1 MRKLLLLSLILLVKT
16 FAQAQIEFHTQVNV
30 FYEKQKPYAE
40 IHLSFNP
47 TTFNYK
53 TQADK
58 SLKAKLEVT
67 VLFKQNGEIKS
78 FDKFGLQT
86 KSYSSIDQIAIET
99 GAMLC
104 QKRYTLKE
112 GEYMLDIEVSDS
124 LFTKEQKD
132 IPVHAQKLSSDKA
145 YLSAIELVD
154 TAYWQ
159 NSNSPNLLA
168 DLPFVKNA
176 FTLKPYVVNFYPDN
190 KNVLR
195 VYSELAL
202 SKDMLKAVPERFVA
216 VLDLYSEDVKN
227 PFFQSTNVVLTR
239 DEVVPIY
246 IEMPIDKVY
255 SGDYA
260 LHLKI
265 QTRDKK
271 VLAEQSLPVRRVH
284 YPVRTFAQITH
295 LDSIDY
301 STMPYKGTFID
312 KMSLE
317 EITYRLNSIYPLAE
331 QSERNYITHLVKEQ
345 KEVFMKGFYYNFW
358 LNRNPNVNIAF
369 MQYEEELKKA
379 NDIFGTPT
387 RYGFETDRGRVYLQY
402 GPPNTIQDVANDAD
416 ALPYQVWNYYDLPK
430 QKNVVFVFYTRD
442 RSTNNYELIHSTAR
456 GERSDPKWAAI
467 IQGSRMNSDYINM
480 DSPGYQQNSGSR
492 LQDMYGRQINPN
504 GSSSN
509 GTIDNNR

>member
-1 MRKLLLLSLILLVKT
+1 MRKLLLLSLFFVCSH
-16 FAQAQIEFHTQVNV
+16 FAQAQIEFHSQVNV

-53 TQADK
+53 TQLDK

-86 KSYSSIDQIAIET
+86 KAYTSVEQIALET

-104 QKRYTLKE
+104 QKRYALKE
-112 GEYMLDIEVSDS
+112 GDYMLDIEVSDS

-132 IPVHAQKLSSDKA
+132 IPVHASRLSSDKA
-145 YLSAIELVD
+145 YLSEIELID
-154 TAYWQ
+154 TAYLQ
-159 NSNSPNLLA
+159 NSNSPNLLP
-168 DLPFVKNA
+168 DLPFVKNS
-176 FTLKPYVVNFYPDN
+176 FILKPYVVNFLPDN
-190 KNVLR
+190 RNILR
-195 VYSELAL
+195 VYTELVL
-202 SKDMLKAVPERFVA
+202 TKDLQKSLPEKFVA

-227 PFFQSTNVVLTR
+227 PFSQSTRVLLNK
-239 DEVVPIY
+239 DEVVPVY

-255 SGDYA
+255 TGDYT

-265 QTRDKK
+265 ERRDMS
-271 VLAEQSLPVRRVH
+271 VIAEQSMPIRRVH
-284 YPVRTFAQITH
+284 FPQKTFAQIKS
-295 LDSIDY
+295 LDSIDFG
-301 STMPYKGTFID
+301 TMPYKGTFID

-317 EITYRLNSIYPLAE
+317 EISYRLNSIYPLAE
-331 QSERNYITHLVKEQ
+331 QSERNYIVNLVKEQ

-358 LNRNPNVNIAF
+358 LNRNPNINIAF

-379 NDIFGTPT
+379 NDIFGTST

-430 QKNVVFVFYTRD
+430 QKNVVFVFYSRD
-442 RSTNNYELIHSTAR
+442 RSTNIYELIHSTAR

-467 IQGSRMNSDYINM
+467 IQGSRMNADFTNM
-480 DSPGYQQNSGSR
+480 DSPAYQQNSGSR

>member
-1 MRKLLLLSLILLVKT
+1 MRKLLLLSLLFVCSQL
-16 FAQAQIEFHTQVNV
+16 AQAQIEFHSQVNV

-53 TQADK
+53 TQSDK

-86 KSYSSIDQIAIET
+86 KAYTSVEQIALET
-99 GAMLC
+99 GALLC
-104 QKRYTLKE
+104 QKRYALKE
-112 GEYMLDIEVSDS
+112 GEYLLDIEVSDS

-132 IPVHAQKLSSDKA
+132 IPVHASRLSNDKA
-145 YLSAIELVD
+145 YLSDIELID
-154 TAYWQ
+154 TAYLQ
-159 NSNSPNLLA
+159 NSNSPNLVP

-176 FTLKPYVVNFYPDN
+176 FILKPYVVNFLPDN
-190 KNVLR
+190 RNILR
-195 VYSELAL
+195 VYSELVL
-202 SKDMLKAVPERFVA
+202 SKDLQKSLPEKFAA
-216 VLDLYSEDVKN
+216 VLDLYSEDLKN
-227 PFFQSTNVVLTR
+227 PFSQSTRVLLNK

-255 SGDYA
+255 TGDYT

-265 QTRDKK
+265 ERRDMS
-271 VLAEQSLPVRRVH
+271 LIAEQSMPIRRVH
-284 YPVRTFAQITH
+284 FPQKTFAQIKS
-295 LDSIDY
+295 LDSIDFGM
-301 STMPYKGTFID
+301 MPYKGTFID

-331 QSERNYITHLVKEQ
+331 QSERNYIANLVKEQ

-358 LNRNPNVNIAF
+358 LNRNPNINIAF

-379 NDIFGTPT
+379 NDIFGTST

-430 QKNVVFVFYTRD
+430 QKNVVFVFYARD

-467 IQGSRMNSDYINM
+467 IQGSRMNADFTNM
-480 DSPGYQQNSGSR
+480 DSPAYQQNSGSR

>member
-1 MRKLLLLSLILLVKT
+1 MRKLLLLSLLLV
-16 FAQAQIEFHTQVNV
+16 FGYAVQAQIEFHSQVNV

-53 TQADK
+53 TQQDK

-86 KSYSSIDQIAIET
+86 KSYASIAAIASET
-99 GAMLC
+99 GALLC
-104 QKRYTLKE
+104 QKRYALKE

-132 IPVHAQKLSSDKA
+132 IPVHASRLSNEKP
-145 YLSAIELVD
+145 YLGELELID
-154 TAYWQ
+154 TAYLQ
-159 NSNSPNLLA
+159 NSNSPGLIA

-176 FTLKPYVVNFYPDN
+176 FVLKPYVINFFPDN
-190 KNVLR
+190 RNVLR
-195 VYSELAL
+195 VYTELAL
-202 SKDMLKAVPERFVA
+202 TKEVAKSLPEKFVA
-216 VLDLYSEDVKN
+216 VLDLYSEDLKN
-227 PFFQSTNVVLTR
+227 PYSQSTRVVINK

-246 IEMPIDKVY
+246 IEMPINKVFT
-255 SGDYA
+255 GDYQ

-265 QTRDKK
+265 ENRERL
-271 VLAEQSLPVRRVH
+271 VIAERSMNIRRVH
-284 YPVRTFAQITH
+284 YPQKTFAAIKN
-295 LDSIDY
+295 LDSIDF
-301 STMPYKGTFID
+301 STFPYKGTFID

-331 QSERNYITHLVKEQ
+331 QSERNYISHLVKEQ

-387 RYGFETDRGRVYLQY
+387 RYGFDTDRGRVYLQY
-402 GPPNTIQDVANDAD
+402 GPPNTIQDVPNDAD
-416 ALPYQVWNYYDLPK
+416 ALPYQVWNYYDLPT

-456 GERSDPKWAAI
+456 GERNDPKWAAI
-467 IQGSRMNSDYINM
+467 IQGSRMNSDFINM
-480 DSPGYQQNSGSR
+480 DSPGYRQNSGSR
-492 LQDMYGRQINPN
+492 LQDMYGRQINLN
-504 GSSSN
+504 GSPSN